1 MKKMLTPLLSAFSI
15 CFAHA
20 NVTLPA
26 VIGSNM
32 VLQQKIDTK
41 LWGWGNPLEKVYVT
55 TSWDNRTDSTIVPP
69 EAQWKVPIHTPAAGG
84 PYTITI
90 KASNTIVL
98 TNVLVGEVWV
108 CSGQSNMEMSYT
120 WGMPNMTEDV
130 PKAFN
135 NNIHFFTVAKASSD
149 YPQDDCHGQWAVCD
163 SNTVK
168 TFSAAAYY
176 FGKKLNGNLNIPIGL
191 INTSWGATAAEV
203 WTPSA
208 IVEGDAV
215 LKEAAAKLQ
224 PNPYCAIKP
233 GSVYN
238 TMIAP
243 IINYPVAGAIWYQ
256 GESNTGTA
264 ASYTKLFTAMISSWR
279 TAWGKDLPFYY
290 VQIAPFRYGNKNIAA
305 LLREAQTKT
314 MAYSNT
320 GMVVIDDLVTDTM
333 DIHPKNKRDVGY
345 RLAGWAL
352 AETYHQPGIEYK
364 NPLYKSIA
372 INSNKA
378 IISFDNADGGLTSRD
393 KNITQLYI
401 AGADKI
407 FYPAQASIDHGKL
420 VVWSTQVKQPVAV
433 RYSFNNTAIGN
444 LFGANGLPV
453 NSFRTDDWMVDTAPL

>member
-1 MKKMLTPLLSAFSI
+1 MKKMLASFLSAFSF
-15 CFAHA
+15 CFTQA

-26 VIGSNM
+26 IMSSNM
-32 VLQQKIDTK
+32 VLQQKSDVNI
-41 LWGWGNPLEKVYVT
+41 WGWGNPLEKVFVT
-55 TSWDNRTDSTIVPP
+55 TSWDNKTDSTIVPP
-69 EAQWKVPIHTPAAGG
+69 EARWKIPVHTPTAGG

-98 TNVLVGEVWV
+98 SNVLIGEVWV
-108 CSGQSNMEMSYT
+108 CSGQSNMEMSYG

-135 NNIHFFTVAKASSD
+135 NNIHFFTVAKASSA

-168 TFSAAAYY
+168 AFSAAAYY

-203 WTPSA
+203 WTPA
-208 IVEGDAV
+208 ALVEGDAT
-215 LKEAAAKLQ
+215 LKEAAGHLQ

-243 IINYPVAGAIWYQ
+243 LIGFPVAGAIWYQ

-264 ASYTKLFTAMISSWR
+264 ASYTQLFTTMIGAWR
-279 TAWGKDLPFYY
+279 AAWGKDFPFYF
-290 VQIAPFRYGNKNIAA
+290 VQIAPFRYGNKNIGA
-305 LLREAQTKT
+305 LLREAQTKAI
-314 MAYSNT
+314 AYNNT

-352 AETYHQPGIEYK
+352 AETYHQPNIVYK
-364 NPLYKSIA
+364 SPVYKSISV
-372 INSNKA
+372 NGNKA
-378 IISFDNADGGLTSRD
+378 TISFDNADAGLTSKD
-393 KNITQLYI
+393 KAVTQVYI
-401 AGADKI
+401 ASADKV
-407 FYPAQASIDHGKL
+407 FYPAQASVEGSKL
-420 VVWSTQVKQPVAV
+420 VVWSAQVKQPVAV
-433 RYSFNNTAIGN
+433 RYSFSNTAIGN

-453 NSFRTDDWMVDTAPL
+453 NSFRTDDWVVDTGGL